1 MCFFCAQIICDTWM
15 SPSWAE
21 VKETKQRIERRTS
34 KNKGLRYRA
43 PKRRSAEP
51 KLCTFG
57 ERRWSHL
64 PRVTLTVKPQAVTTW
79 SMPQTKSKG
88 PAPFCK
94 KLLQCSIEWLSLF
107 FLINLW
113 EGKCLVPLKMQTA
126 RGELYTVNSWG
137 LAVVTVSF
145 LIEDTL
151 LGEKPTRLSGNCAL
165 RKSFCLGSNGT
176 AQASPTA
183 LWWHSV
189 PGRGIH
195 SEAVS
200 YTPSQNWQQKSHL
213 VWSKH
218 VARYATGQAQF

>member
-107 FLINLW
+107 FFNKPLR
-113 EGKCLVPLKMQTA
+113 GKVFGPFKNADCPWWTLHCKFLGIGCGYCFVFNRRHTA
-126 RGELYTVNSWG
+126 GWKAHKTIWKLRSEEV
-137 LAVVTVSF
+137 F
-145 LIEDTL
+145 LF
-151 LGEKPTRLSGNCAL
+151 GK
-165 RKSFCLGSNGT
+165 
-176 AQASPTA
+176 
-183 LWWHSV
+183 
-189 PGRGIH
+189 
-195 SEAVS
+195 
-200 YTPSQNWQQKSHL
+200 
-213 VWSKH
+213 
-218 VARYATGQAQF
+218 

>member
-21 VKETKQRIERRTS
+21 VKETKRRIERRTS

-51 KLCTFG
+51 KLCALG
-57 ERRWSHL
+57 ERRCSHL
-64 PRVTLTVKPQAVTTW
+64 PRVTLKLQAVTTW
-79 SMPQTKSKG
+79 SEPQTKSKG

-94 KLLQCSIEWLSLF
+94 KLLQCSIEWFSFF

-113 EGKCLVPLKMQTA
+113 EGKCLVPLKTQTA
-126 RGELYTVNSWG
+126 RGECYTVNSWG

-151 LGEKPTRLSGNCAL
+151 LGEKLTRLE
-165 RKSFCLGSNGT
+165 
-176 AQASPTA
+176 TA
-183 LWWHSV
+183 LWGSLSVWEVTEEPRHHQPPWHSI
-189 PGRGIH
+189 PGGGIH
-195 SEAVS
+195 SGAVS

-213 VWSKH
+213 LWSKH